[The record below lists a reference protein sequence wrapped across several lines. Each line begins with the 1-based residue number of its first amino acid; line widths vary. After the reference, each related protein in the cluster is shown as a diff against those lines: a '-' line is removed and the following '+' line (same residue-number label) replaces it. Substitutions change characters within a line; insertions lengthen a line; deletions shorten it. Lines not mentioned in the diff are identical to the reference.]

1 MSSRNRRVVRRVLV
15 AVEPGTDASCLDSAD
30 QIARAFG
37 ATLTAVQVLSR
48 EASAE
53 EVLGASDALSAQVAQ
68 DTGRSPAAFD
78 ATVRCGDAVDTI
90 LSQAARAEVDLIVV
104 GTQERQG
111 LDRWRSVSTVV
122 QRHAGCSVLV
132 ARSSSAS
139 RGPVLVAAD
148 LGAATQPLLV
158 TAGAFAQQLNEPLVV
173 LHAVE
178 PNRHEVALNASAI
191 FSGVVSPSPDGSTV
205 EAYRAVA
212 DGALHAELA
221 AAGVDGRP
229 EVAIGDAAT
238 TVVARARELHASLV
252 VVGTHDRGDIARF
265 VLGSVAEKIVRD
277 APCSVLIVRTVAQSD
292 ASEQSVARQD
302 ARAALATEATD
313 GAVGAAA
320 GAAAGIIAG
329 PVGMLAGGALGA
341 LAGVALG
348 RKMELADHEAALH
361 VRDLDAVDAERE
373 FFAGD
378 DKEPATR
385 RHN

>member
-1 MSSRNRRVVRRVLV
+1 MPSMNRRVIRRVLV

-30 QIARAFG
+30 QIARAFD
-37 ATLTAVQVLSR
+37 ASLTAVQVLS
-48 EASAE
+48 ADATAN
-53 EVLGASDALSAQVAQ
+53 EVLGASDALAEQVAQ
-68 DTGRSPAAFD
+68 DTGRRPGAFD

-90 LSQAARAEVDLIVV
+90 LSQAARAEVDLLVV
-104 GTQERQG
+104 GTHERQG
-111 LDRWRSVSTVV
+111 FDRWRSVSTMV
-122 QRHAGCSVLV
+122 QRLAGCSVLV
-132 ARSSSAS
+132 ARSSSPA

-148 LGAATQPLLV
+148 LGATTQALLA
-158 TAGAFAQQLNEPLVV
+158 TAGAFAQRLNEPLVV

-178 PNRHEVALNASAI
+178 PNRHDVALIASAI

-229 EVAIGDAAT
+229 EVAIGDAAA
-238 TVVARARELHASLV
+238 TVVARARELHASLI
-252 VVGTHDRGDIARF
+252 VVGTHDRGGVARF
-265 VLGSVAEKIVRD
+265 VVGSVAEKIVRD
-277 APCSVLIVRTVAQSD
+277 APCSVLVVRTLAPNETTERSL
-292 ASEQSVARQD
+292 AKQD
-302 ARAALATEATD
+302 ARSALATEATD

-348 RKMELADHEAALH
+348 RKMELADHEAEQH
-361 VRDLDAVDAERE
+361 VRELDAVDAEKE

-378 DKEPATR
+378 DKEPTTR
-385 RHN
+385 RYT